1 MAQEEMMDLVCVVA
15 AIIVIVML
23 EYLVEDFFD

>member
-1 MAQEEMMDLVCVVA
+1 MDLVCVVA